1 MDLIASIIY
10 GFVSGMAEIFPV
22 SAQANQ
28 MVMRHLMGVPQKEPI
43 RDLLIH
49 IAVLGAVFLAC
60 RGMFSKIRRE
70 QILAHRMRRNPS
82 QVHALKGVFNVRL
95 VRTATPIMAVGLI
108 ASLFFGKLY
117 QNRLLFSLML
127 LLNGVLILIPVYMH
141 QGNKDARS
149 MSRFDGIMVGVAAAF
164 SGVPGISRNGAIMFA
179 TLTRGA
185 EKQNGVTWA
194 LLLAVPAM
202 VVLSFV
208 DLISIFSVGVG
219 SITMMVLLGY
229 LASAA
234 CAFVGAYLAVTI
246 IRALITRA
254 DYSAFAYYDFGLA
267 LLVFVLYLIA

>member
-1 MDLIASIIY
+1 
-10 GFVSGMAEIFPV
+10 
-22 SAQANQ
+22 
-28 MVMRHLMGVPQKEPI
+28 
-43 RDLLIH
+43 
-49 IAVLGAVFLAC
+49 
-60 RGMFSKIRRE
+60 
-70 QILAHRMRRNPS
+70 
-82 QVHALKGVFNVRL
+82 
-95 VRTATPIMAVGLI
+95 
-108 ASLFFGKLY
+108 
-117 QNRLLFSLML
+117 ML
-127 LLNGVLILIPVYMH
+127 LLNGALILIPVYMH
-141 QGNKDARS
+141 QGNKDART

-229 LASAA
+229 LASAV
-234 CAFVGAYLAVTI
+234 CAIVGAYLAVTI